1 MKRRI
6 RMFLGMLG
14 MIGLL
19 TACSTATKGGE
30 AENQVQEQKQT
41 VESMEVAGEKQ
52 KENEIITISDTVK
65 EFRLY
70 RNNLK
75 VYGQLHMPQ
84 GEGPFPV
91 VVMASGFDAKFDYQM
106 DYVELLNEKGIAAVI
121 FDFTGIGTTSFSD
134 GEPFDRTM
142 PSNVADLNMVLDEAL
157 KWPELDSS
165 KLFLWGHS
173 FGGLV
178 SADVAGERG
187 QDIQGLILLEP
198 SFFAPD
204 LFREVFP
211 EGAEIPFVMEYPLPV
226 GREFAETIRECD
238 IFESM
243 EKYQGEVLIFQGTVH
258 SEEDLEEMD
267 YYYGKAL
274 ETYPSARLLMIEGAN
289 HFFEG
294 EAGLQMT
301 EQAIEFIE
309 NILEVK

>member
-1 MKRRI
+1 
-6 RMFLGMLG
+6 
-14 MIGLL
+14 
-19 TACSTATKGGE
+19 
-30 AENQVQEQKQT
+30 
-41 VESMEVAGEKQ
+41 
-52 KENEIITISDTVK
+52 
-65 EFRLY
+65 
-70 RNNLK
+70 
-75 VYGQLHMPQ
+75 MPQ

-91 VVMASGFDAKFDYQM
+91 VVMASGFDAKCDYQM
-106 DYVELLNEKGIAAVI
+106 DYVEILNEKGIAAVI
-121 FDFTGIGTTSFSD
+121 FDFTGIGSTSFSD
-134 GEPFDRTM
+134 GTAFDRTM
-142 PSNVADLNMVLDEAL
+142 PSNVADLNIVLDEAL

-178 SADVAGERG
+178 SAGVAGERG

-211 EGAEIPFVMEYPLPV
+211 EGAEIPFVMDYPLPV

-258 SEEDLEEMD
+258 SEEDSEEMD

-274 ETYPSARLLMIEGAN
+274 ETYPSARLLMIEGAD

>member
-14 MIGLL
+14 VIGLL
-19 TACSTATKGGE
+19 TACSSATKDGE
-30 AENQVQEQKQT
+30 AVEQNQTIESIENAT
-41 VESMEVAGEKQ
+41 VEQ

-70 RNNLK
+70 RDNLK
-75 VYGQLHMPQ
+75 IYGQLHMPQ

-91 VVMASGFDAKFDYQM
+91 VVMASGFDAKFNYQM

-121 FDFTGIGTTSFSD
+121 FDFTGIGSTSFSD
-134 GEPFDRTM
+134 GTAFDRTM
-142 PSNVADLNMVLDEAL
+142 PSNVADLNIVLDEAL

-178 SADVAGERG
+178 SAGVAGERG

-198 SFFAPD
+198 SFFVPD
-204 LFREVFP
+204 QFRELFP

-226 GREFAETIRECD
+226 SREFVKTIRECD

-258 SEEDLEEMD
+258 TEEELEEMD

-274 ETYPSARLLMIEGAN
+274 ETYPNARLLMIEGAD
-289 HFFEG
+289 HYFEE

>member
-6 RMFLGMLG
+6 RMFLGMLA

-19 TACSTATKGGE
+19 TACSTATKDGE
-30 AENQVQEQKQT
+30 AVEQNQTIESIENTT
-41 VESMEVAGEKQ
+41 VEQ

-75 VYGQLHMPQ
+75 IYGQLHMPQ

-91 VVMASGFDAKFDYQM
+91 VVMASGFDANFTYQM

-121 FDFTGIGTTSFSD
+121 FDFTGIGTTSYSS
-134 GEPFDRTM
+134 GTAFDRTM

-178 SADVAGERG
+178 SAVVAGERG

-211 EGAEIPFVMEYPLPV
+211 EGAEIPFVMDYPLPV
-226 GREFAETIRECD
+226 GREFAETIREYD

-274 ETYPSARLLMIEGAN
+274 ETYPSARLLMIEGAD
-289 HFFEG
+289 HFFEE

-301 EQAIEFIE
+301 ELAIEFIE
-309 NILEVK
+309 NVLEVK

>member
-1 MKRRI
+1 
-6 RMFLGMLG
+6 MFLGMLG

-19 TACSTATKGGE
+19 TACSSAVKDGE
-30 AENQVQEQKQT
+30 AVEQNQTIESIENAT
-41 VESMEVAGEKQ
+41 VEQ

-75 VYGQLHMPQ
+75 IYGQLHMPQ

-91 VVMASGFDAKFDYQM
+91 VVMASGFDAKFNFQM

-178 SADVAGERG
+178 SACVAGERG

-226 GREFAETIRECD
+226 GREFAETIREYD

-258 SEEDLEEMD
+258 SEEDSEEMD

-274 ETYPSARLLMIEGAN
+274 ETYPSARLLMIEGAD
-289 HFFEG
+289 HLFEE

-301 EQAIEFIE
+301 ELAIEFIE
-309 NILEVK
+309 NVLEVK

>member
-6 RMFLGMLG
+6 RMFFGMLG

-19 TACSTATKGGE
+19 TACSTATKDGE
-30 AENQVQEQKQT
+30 AVEQNQTIESIENTT
-41 VESMEVAGEKQ
+41 VEQ

-75 VYGQLHMPQ
+75 IYGQLHMPQ

-91 VVMASGFDAKFDYQM
+91 VVMASGFDAKCDYQM

-121 FDFTGIGTTSFSD
+121 FDFTGIGTTSLSD
-134 GEPFDRTM
+134 GAPFDRTM

-173 FGGLV
+173 FGGLI
-178 SADVAGERG
+178 SASVAGERG

-267 YYYGKAL
+267 YL
-274 ETYPSARLLMIEGAN
+274 IT
-289 HFFEG
+289 
-294 EAGLQMT
+294 
-301 EQAIEFIE
+301 
-309 NILEVK
+309 

>member
-14 MIGLL
+14 VIGLL
-19 TACSTATKGGE
+19 TACSSATKDGE
-30 AENQVQEQKQT
+30 AVEQNQTIESIENTT
-41 VESMEVAGEKQ
+41 VEQ

-70 RNNLK
+70 RNNMK

-91 VVMASGFDAKFDYQM
+91 VVMASGFDAKFDFQM

-121 FDFTGIGTTSFSD
+121 FDFTGIGTTSYSS
-134 GEPFDRTM
+134 GTAFDRTM

-157 KWPELDSS
+157 KWPELDSC

-178 SADVAGERG
+178 SAVVAGERG

-226 GREFAETIRECD
+226 GREFAETIREYD

-274 ETYPSARLLMIEGAN
+274 ETYPSARLLMIEGAD

-309 NILEVK
+309 NALEVK

>member
-14 MIGLL
+14 VIGLL
-19 TACSTATKGGE
+19 TACSSATKDGE
-30 AENQVQEQKQT
+30 AVEQNQTIESIENAT
-41 VESMEVAGEKQ
+41 VEQ

-70 RNNLK
+70 RDNLK
-75 VYGQLHMPQ
+75 IYGQLHMPQ

-91 VVMASGFDAKFDYQM
+91 VVMASGFDAKFNYQM

-121 FDFTGIGTTSFSD
+121 FDFTGIGSTSFSD
-134 GEPFDRTM
+134 GTAFDRTM
-142 PSNVADLNMVLDEAL
+142 PSNVSDLNIVLDEAL

-178 SADVAGERG
+178 SAGVAGERG

-211 EGAEIPFVMEYPLPV
+211 EGAEIPFVMDYPLPV

-258 SEEDLEEMD
+258 SEEDSEEMD

-274 ETYPSARLLMIEGAN
+274 ETYPSARLLMIEGAD

-309 NILEVK
+309 NILK

>member
-14 MIGLL
+14 VIGLL
-19 TACSTATKGGE
+19 TACSSATKDGE
-30 AENQVQEQKQT
+30 AVEQNQTIESIENAT
-41 VESMEVAGEKQ
+41 VEQ

-70 RNNLK
+70 RDNLK
-75 VYGQLHMPQ
+75 IYGQLHMPQ

-91 VVMASGFDAKFDYQM
+91 VVMASGFDAKFNYQM

-121 FDFTGIGTTSFSD
+121 FDFTGIGSTSFSD
-134 GEPFDRTM
+134 GTAFDRTM
-142 PSNVADLNMVLDEAL
+142 PSNVADLNIVLDEAL

-178 SADVAGERG
+178 SAGVAGERG

-211 EGAEIPFVMEYPLPV
+211 EGAEIPFVMDYPLPV

-258 SEEDLEEMD
+258 SEEDSEEMD

-274 ETYPSARLLMIEGAN
+274 ETYPSARLLMIEGAD

-309 NILEVK
+309 NILK